1 VIVGGGGRGRATVTL
16 GRHGRRGGSAWEARM
31 KGRHPFCCSGGGNQ
45 GNTPG
50 ALAREHEG
58 LEVAPFF
65 SEIMQGALGGSGVFF
80 LIKFEVGRETVG

>member
-1 VIVGGGGRGRATVTL
+1 
-16 GRHGRRGGSAWEARM
+16 M

-58 LEVAPFF
+58 LEVAPVFL
-65 SEIMQGALGGSGVFF
+65 EIMQGASGGSGVFF
-80 LIKFEVGRETVG
+80 